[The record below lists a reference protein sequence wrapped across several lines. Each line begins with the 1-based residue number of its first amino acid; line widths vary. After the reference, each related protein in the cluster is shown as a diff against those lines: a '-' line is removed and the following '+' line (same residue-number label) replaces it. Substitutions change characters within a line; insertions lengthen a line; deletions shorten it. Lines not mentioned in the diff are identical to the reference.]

1 MNTMNNM
8 EIKKVMINYK
18 IVISFLLTLMLCACN
33 TIAGMGKD
41 IQRTAEYTS
50 TMMPEKGNK

>member
-1 MNTMNNM
+1 MKNM

-18 IVISFLLTLMLCACN
+18 IIISFLLTLTLCACN
-33 TIAGMGKD
+33 TIAGMGRD

-50 TMMPEKGNK
+50 TMMPEKGKKD